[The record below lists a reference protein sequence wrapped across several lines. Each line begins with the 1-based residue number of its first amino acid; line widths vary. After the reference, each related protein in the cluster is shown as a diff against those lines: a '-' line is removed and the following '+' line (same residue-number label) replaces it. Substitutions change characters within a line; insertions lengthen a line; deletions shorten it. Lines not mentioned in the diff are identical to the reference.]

1 MIARNGQA
9 KIVVAGLGNVLMS
22 DDGVGVHAVRR
33 LQEER
38 LEGVII
44 AEVGTAALHWQE
56 MFEAADIV
64 IAVDAVEAGGRSG
77 EVYVFELADA
87 EGSRL
92 GSVHD
97 LGMAGV
103 LRLIAES
110 ERPGVVVVGVE
121 PERIG
126 YGMELSAKVEGS
138 LTTVLR
144 TVRQLIAS
152 KGSIGCMESGK

>member
-33 LQEER
+33 LREEPP
-38 LEGVII
+38 EGVII
-44 AEVGTAALHWQE
+44 AEVGTAVLHWQDV
-56 MFEAADIV
+56 FEAADIV

-87 EGSRL
+87 ESSRL

-103 LRLIAES
+103 LRLIGES
-110 ERPGVVVVGVE
+110 ERPDVVVVGVE

-126 YGMELSAKVEGS
+126 YGMELSAEVEGA
-138 LTTVLR
+138 LAAVLR
-144 TVRQLIAS
+144 TVRELIDS
-152 KGSIGCMESGK
+152 KGSIGCRESGK